1 MGRSEVIMELI
12 VGVILIS
19 IHTIP
24 TLSLSH
30 AHSLSHTLSHTLT
43 IYLSIYL
50 SIYLI
55 HTIYL
60 SIYLSITPTHTHYRS
75 LSLTHTHI
83 HTLTI
88 SLSHTHTGRLPPDLW
103 ASISGYYYNN
113 RNNKVLEEWG
123 GKGLYVNWWET
134 DVYFIPMPWDLKVIS

>member
-1 MGRSEVIMELI
+1 VGRSELIMELI

-19 IHTIP
+19 MHTIP
-24 TLSLSH
+24 TLTRTLTISHSLTHTHYLSNY
-30 AHSLSHTLSHTLT
+30 LSHTH
-43 IYLSIYL
+43 YLSIYL
-50 SIYLI
+50 SL
-55 HTIYL
+55 TP
-60 SIYLSITPTHTHYRS
+60 TPTHTHYRS
-75 LSLTHTHI
+75 LSHTHI